1 MSEDIL
7 AQIQEELQPKTTKQC
22 MIYLAG
28 EIKGI
33 HEDCHD
39 MKELQRAQNGRVGK
53 NAEAIARIQGQM
65 SSGWKPQTRRGW
77 FTGGATLLAIVT
89 LAATFAGK
97 LIEQVSWWP

>member
-1 MSEDIL
+1 MSENLL
-7 AQIQEELQPKTTKQC
+7 AQMQEELQPKTTKEC
-22 MIYLAG
+22 VIYLAS

-39 MKELQRAQNGRVGK
+39 MKELQRAQNGRV
-53 NAEAIARIQGQM
+53 NTNRENIARLQGQM
-65 SSGWKPQTRRGW
+65 STPWKPRTPRGW
-77 FTGGATLLAIVT
+77 FTGGAALLAIVT